1 MAEPTQDLVDRWY
14 LAGGLYSNSTVGIA
28 VAAIELF
35 MWIYSVQLYLEL
47 PRVERRGRERYLV
60 VSFVMVS
67 LACMSA
73 VSGAIN
79 VYNVL
84 LETHLPSGN
93 VDEVWEKYDNS
104 LLDHMEIMG
113 LMVQRWVGDLL
124 LIYRCYI
131 IWQDRLAVAILPVLV
146 FLASFGISLRPFIPL
161 HGWKY
166 RSHHLR
172 TVDAFV
178 YMSLHILVTAL
189 ISIRLMRAR
198 RRLTRT
204 LGLAIDDR
212 VYTSVVAMLVES
224 AAAIAVVTIPYA
236 TTNIVAGWTAYQV
249 YTVFAVG
256 YNTVISLAPQ
266 LIIFRVASGRS
277 WVRRP
282 ESFSDPVSHDLRF
295 HESQVSE
302 KFEP

>member
-1 MAEPTQDLVDRWY
+1 MERPSQELVERWY

-60 VSFVMVS
+60 VSFIMVS

-79 VYNVL
+79 VYNFL

-93 VDEVWEKYDNS
+93 FDEVWEKYDNS
-104 LLDHMEIMG
+104 VLDHMEIMM
-113 LMVQRWVGDLL
+113 LIAQRWIGDLL

-131 IWQDRLAVAILPVLV
+131 IWQDRLMVATLPVLV
-146 FLASFGISLRPFIPL
+146 FLASFGISLGRFIPL
-161 HGWKY
+161 HGWKS
-166 RSHHLR
+166 RSHPLR
-172 TVDAFV
+172 TADAFV
-178 YMSLHILVTAL
+178 YVALHILVTAL
-189 ISIRLMRAR
+189 ISFRLMRAR
-198 RRLTRT
+198 RRLART
-204 LGLAIDDR
+204 LGAIDDK

-224 AAAIAVVTIPYA
+224 AAAIAIITIPYA
-236 TTNIVAGWTAYQV
+236 TTNILEGWMAYKV
-249 YTVFAVG
+249 HVVFAVG

-282 ESFSDPVSHDLRF
+282 ESFSEGVSHVLRF
-295 HESQVSE
+295 HESQASE